1 MSPGTDPSDLK
12 PSGRRRHLTIQTGGA
27 MVTILCGYLILVDTS
42 AAPKNSGATS
52 VQVLWS
58 PRSHL
63 APLSRH
69 GVALR

>member
-52 VQVLWS
+52 V
-58 PRSHL
+58 
-63 APLSRH
+63 
-69 GVALR
+69 